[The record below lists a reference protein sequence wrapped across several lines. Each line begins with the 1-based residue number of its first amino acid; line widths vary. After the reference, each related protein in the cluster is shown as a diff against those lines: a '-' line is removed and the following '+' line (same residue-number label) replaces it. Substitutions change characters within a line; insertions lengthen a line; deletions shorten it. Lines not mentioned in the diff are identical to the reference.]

1 MTKHLRLYI
10 AVFLIS
16 MLFSIT
22 AIIVYADTQQSTTLT
37 YTSLSPEEKNHYEV
51 QIPSTIELNENGGTM
66 KLSIADGYQLEDDY
80 QVKISLTSD
89 NWESYQSGS
98 GSNISTEWRY
108 RLYLDGNTNSPY
120 FMNLDLTSS
129 SNSSLKPK
137 SAILTFRNTGIYESE
152 KSDGTINFTRSGGTD
167 KDYKQSGTFTNT
179 LTFNIS
185 GSYF

>member
-1 MTKHLRLYI
+1 MI
-10 AVFLIS
+10 
-16 MLFSIT
+16 
-22 AIIVYADTQQSTTLT
+22 
-37 YTSLSPEEKNHYEV
+37 
-51 QIPSTIELNENGGTM
+51 
-66 KLSIADGYQLEDDY
+66 
-80 QVKISLTSD
+80 
-89 NWESYQSGS
+89 
-98 GSNISTEWRY
+98 
-108 RLYLDGNTNSPY
+108 Y